1 MGRSVA
7 IFDMDGTLADSM
19 YFWKRAPAW
28 VLYGMGHLLTS
39 ADEIAFQSVGFEG
52 IPAYLVE
59 TYHLP
64 CTPAE
69 FRSRIDSLMLER
81 YRTDVLPW
89 PDVPEYQRALSRRGI
104 RSVILTASAPPF
116 IQTLLERFSL
126 APYFEAAFSAQTLG
140 LPKSDPAIYN
150 LLFRQLNCRAEDCI
164 LFEDS
169 PYAVRAAAQAGIPSV
184 GILDPSQGHSHA
196 QLNALCIRTVSH
208 YSELLEADIF
218 AAPEYRNTKGAE

>member
-89 PDVPEYQRALSRRGI
+89 PDVPEYLRALSRRGI

-116 IQTLLERFSL
+116 IQSFWS
-126 APYFEAAFSAQTLG
+126 AFLWRPI
-140 LPKSDPAIYN
+140 LK
-150 LLFRQLNCRAEDCI
+150 LLFLPRRWACPKATLPSTT
-164 LFEDS
+164 FS
-169 PYAVRAAAQAGIPSV
+169 FSSSTAVQ
-184 GILDPSQGHSHA
+184 
-196 QLNALCIRTVSH
+196 RTVSCLRTPPMPSGRPH
-208 YSELLEADIF
+208 RPASPAS
-218 AAPEYRNTKGAE
+218 ASWTPARATATHS